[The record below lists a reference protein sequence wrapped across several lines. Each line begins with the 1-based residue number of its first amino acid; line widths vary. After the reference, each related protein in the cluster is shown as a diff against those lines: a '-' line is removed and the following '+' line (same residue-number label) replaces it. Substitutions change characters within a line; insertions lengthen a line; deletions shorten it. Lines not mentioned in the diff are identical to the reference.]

1 MATMINV
8 SDLARLPD
16 LQAPVITLNLNLRK
30 LSFDQNEQLRVK
42 NMLKQIQKEI
52 GEEIDPLIDDINNLL
67 HDQLPYDGM
76 TVIAD
81 QHGQT
86 VYHLIR
92 TSVEKADYRIEDA
105 IDFLLLLSEAPNAD
119 YTLISLNRDNSQLY
133 KLVNKRVSSLAIDDY
148 PATVQDALGTE
159 LRGGQLNFSARG
171 GNAQYHG
178 HNETTQEKKIDQER
192 YYRLL
197 IELLKNNQRLAN
209 HPFVL
214 MGLPQNINLFK
225 KLNNGLELAPF
236 EIAQS
241 VQNDS
246 LTDIEKL
253 VNDTI
258 AGYNRENTAE
268 AITKTFKDQLFTDF
282 NNIQNL
288 LNSKEIR
295 HLFVGSRSEIKAADP
310 SVYREINQMIKQ
322 ALAQDT
328 RVTVVNDDSSV
339 PLVSAVQ

>member
-52 GEEIDPLIDDINNLL
+52 GVEIDPLIDDINHLI

-133 KLVNKRVSSLAIDDY
+133 KLVNKRVSSLVIDDY
-148 PATVQDALGTE
+148 PATVQDALGT
-159 LRGGQLNFSARG
+159 NC
-171 GNAQYHG
+171 
-178 HNETTQEKKIDQER
+178 
-192 YYRLL
+192 
-197 IELLKNNQRLAN
+197 
-209 HPFVL
+209 V
-214 MGLPQNINLFK
+214 
-225 KLNNGLELAPF
+225 
-236 EIAQS
+236 
-241 VQNDS
+241 
-246 LTDIEKL
+246 
-253 VNDTI
+253 
-258 AGYNRENTAE
+258 
-268 AITKTFKDQLFTDF
+268 
-282 NNIQNL
+282 
-288 LNSKEIR
+288 
-295 HLFVGSRSEIKAADP
+295 
-310 SVYREINQMIKQ
+310 
-322 ALAQDT
+322 
-328 RVTVVNDDSSV
+328 VVN
-339 PLVSAVQ
+339 

>member
-1 MATMINV
+1 
-8 SDLARLPD
+8 
-16 LQAPVITLNLNLRK
+16 
-30 LSFDQNEQLRVK
+30 
-42 NMLKQIQKEI
+42 
-52 GEEIDPLIDDINNLL
+52 
-67 HDQLPYDGM
+67 
-76 TVIAD
+76 
-81 QHGQT
+81 
-86 VYHLIR
+86 
-92 TSVEKADYRIEDA
+92 
-105 IDFLLLLSEAPNAD
+105 
-119 YTLISLNRDNSQLY
+119 
-133 KLVNKRVSSLAIDDY
+133 
-148 PATVQDALGTE
+148 
-159 LRGGQLNFSARG
+159 
-171 GNAQYHG
+171 
-178 HNETTQEKKIDQER
+178 
-192 YYRLL
+192 
-197 IELLKNNQRLAN
+197 
-209 HPFVL
+209 

-225 KLNNGLELAPF
+225 KLNNGLDLAPF

-328 RVTVVNDDSSV
+328 RVTVVNDDPSV